1 MVLLVAASEIR
12 MGSTRSYF
20 MDRNTDDTNTPNFNR
35 QLEEQQRKLQQ
46 KERGLREMRTSE
58 DLQLVLE
65 QNVCFRNRQPFSSEH

>member
-1 MVLLVAASEIR
+1 MVLIVAASEIR
-12 MGSTRSYF
+12 ASNARSYF
-20 MDRNTDDTNTPNFNR
+20 MDRNTDDTNTPNFSR